1 MSVRYFYTT
10 IKAIEGDRVFWYEVP
25 QLRSSIN
32 AIAGKVADDEAVYL
46 DLWQWL
52 QNDPNN
58 QLVKSHWMVFLQY
71 RSCMVTQRVYQNVG
85 HRIDADYETLFYY
98 LLNLLATAITNNPSN
113 FYGNFQDKKTK
124 PGFFRLILE
133 KWTDKKLRNTLYN
146 FLRGEYKT
154 IGRTNLGIV
163 SLFSA
168 NKIQKVLRA
177 SGIFTENHLLIFNC
191 FREVKKASL
200 KSLDK
205 WQEEDWQQVID
216 RLQQLQPQV
225 ILTIGEVQAKLNQIG
240 EIMRNHIDPPYSKFE
255 PTNYGDDSNYF
266 WENLPSNKSSK
277 DVLQQQEIWENIN
290 KLLITQE
297 EEVKQIVYCYYHQKM
312 TQVQIAN
319 RLGVHPSTISREIT
333 QLCKKVYQLLCAR
346 EGKDCPKLL
355 NEIKLQSRQ
364 KQENRCLSRIFLSVL
379 LNSKLIC

>member
-1 MSVRYFYTT
+1 MSVRCFCTT
-10 IKAIEGDRVFWYEVP
+10 IKAIEGDQVFWCEVP
-25 QLRSSIN
+25 QLRRSSD
-32 AIAGKVADDEAVYL
+32 AIARSVADDEAVYL
-46 DLWQWL
+46 YLWQWL
-52 QNDPNN
+52 QNEPNN

-98 LLNLLATAITNNPSN
+98 LLNLLSTAII
-113 FYGNFQDKKTK
+113 FYGNFQDNKTK

-168 NKIQKVLRA
+168 NKIQKILRT
-177 SGIFTENHLLIFNC
+177 SGILTENHLLIFNC
-191 FREVKKASL
+191 FREVKKASVR
-200 KSLDK
+200 SLDK

-225 ILTIGEVQAKLNQIG
+225 ILTVEEVQAKLNQIG

-266 WENLPSNKSSK
+266 WENLPSKRPSQ
-277 DVLQQQEIWENIN
+277 DLLQQQEIQEHIKN
-290 KLLITQE
+290 LLSNQE
-297 EEVKQIVYCYYHQKM
+297 DEVKQIVYCYYHQKM

-333 QLCKKVYQLLCAR
+333 QLCKKIYQLLCAR

-364 KQENRCLSRIFLSVL
+364 KQEIDAYLEYFCQSYLTQI
-379 LNSKLIC
+379 

>member
-10 IKAIEGDRVFWYEVP
+10 IKAIEGDRVFWCEVP
-25 QLRSSIN
+25 QLRKSIN
-32 AIAGKVADDEAVYL
+32 AIARCVANDEAVYL
-46 DLWQWL
+46 YLWQWL
-52 QNDPNN
+52 QNEPNN

-71 RSCMVTQRVYQNVG
+71 RSSMVTQRVYQNVG

-98 LLNLLATAITNNPSN
+98 LLNLLSTAIINNPSN
-113 FYGNFQDKKTK
+113 FYGNFQDNKTK
-124 PGFFRLILE
+124 SGFFRLILG

-168 NKIQKVLRA
+168 NKIQKVLRT
-177 SGIFTENHLLIFNC
+177 SGIFNENHLLIFNC

-200 KSLDK
+200 RSLDK

-225 ILTIGEVQAKLNQIG
+225 ILTVEEVQAKLNQIG
-240 EIMRNHIDPPYSKFE
+240 EIMRNHIDPSYSRFE
-255 PTNYGDDSNYF
+255 LNNYDDNSNYF
-266 WENLPSNKSSK
+266 WENLPGQKPSK
-277 DVLQQQEIWENIN
+277 DLLQQQEIQEDIN
-290 KLLITQE
+290 KLLITLE

-312 TQVQIAN
+312 TQEQIAN
-319 RLGVHPSTISREIT
+319 RLGVHSSTISREIT
-333 QLCKKVYQLLCAR
+333 QLCKKIYQLLCAR

-355 NEIKLQSRQ
+355 NEIKLESRQ
-364 KQENRCLSRIFLSVL
+364 KQEIDAYLEYFCQSYLT
-379 LNSKLIC
+379 

>member
-10 IKAIEGDRVFWYEVP
+10 IKAIEGDRVFWCEVP
-25 QLRSSIN
+25 QLRKSLD
-32 AIAGKVADDEAVYL
+32 AIAGSVVNDEGVYFY
-46 DLWQWL
+46 LWQWL
-52 QNDPNN
+52 QNEPNN

-98 LLNLLATAITNNPSN
+98 LLNLLATAITNNPRN
-113 FYGNFQDKKTK
+113 FYGNFQDNKTK

-168 NKIQKVLRA
+168 NKIQKVLRT

-200 KSLDK
+200 RSLDK

-225 ILTIGEVQAKLNQIG
+225 ILTVEEVQAKLNQIG

-255 PTNYGDDSNYF
+255 PTNYDDNSNYF
-266 WENLPSNKSSK
+266 WENIPSKKPSK
-277 DVLQQQEIWENIN
+277 DLLQQQEIQEDIN
-290 KLLITQE
+290 KLLITLE
-297 EEVKQIVYCYYHQKM
+297 DEVKQIVYYYYHQKM
-312 TQVQIAN
+312 TQAQIAN
-319 RLGVHPSTISREIT
+319 RLGVHSSTISREIT
-333 QLCKKVYQLLCAR
+333 QLCKKIYQLLCAR
-346 EGKDCPKLL
+346 EGKDCPILL

-364 KQENRCLSRIFLSVL
+364 KQEIDAYLEYFCQSYLTQI
-379 LNSKLIC
+379 

>member
-10 IKAIEGDRVFWYEVP
+10 IKAIEGDRVFWCEVP
-25 QLRSSIN
+25 QLRKSIN
-32 AIAGKVADDEAVYL
+32 AIAGSVADDEAVYFY
-46 DLWQWL
+46 LWQWL

-98 LLNLLATAITNNPSN
+98 LLNLLSTAII
-113 FYGNFQDKKTK
+113 FYGNFQDNKTK

-168 NKIQKVLRA
+168 NKIQKVLRT
-177 SGIFTENHLLIFNC
+177 SGIFNENHLLIFNC

-200 KSLDK
+200 RSLDK
-205 WQEEDWQQVID
+205 WQEEDWQQVI
-216 RLQQLQPQV
+216 
-225 ILTIGEVQAKLNQIG
+225 LTVEEVQAKLNQIG

-255 PTNYGDDSNYF
+255 PNNYDHDSNYF
-266 WENLPSNKSSK
+266 WGNLPTSQ
-277 DVLQQQEIWENIN
+277 DLLQQQEIQEDIK
-290 KLLITQE
+290 KLLITLE
-297 EEVKQIVYCYYHQKM
+297 EEVKQIVYYYYHEKM
-312 TQVQIAN
+312 TQAQIAN
-319 RLGVHPSTISREIT
+319 RLGVHSSTISREIT
-333 QLCKKVYQLLCAR
+333 QLCKKFYQLLCAR
-346 EGKDCPKLL
+346 EGKDCPILL

-364 KQENRCLSRIFLSVL
+364 KQEIDAYLEYFCQSYLTQI
-379 LNSKLIC
+379 

>member
-10 IKAIEGDRVFWYEVP
+10 IKAIEGDRVFWCEVP
-25 QLRSSIN
+25 QLRKSIN
-32 AIAGKVADDEAVYL
+32 AIAGSVADDEAVYFY
-46 DLWQWL
+46 LWQWL

-98 LLNLLATAITNNPSN
+98 LLNLLSTAITNNPRN
-113 FYGNFQDKKTK
+113 FYGNFQDNKTK

-177 SGIFTENHLLIFNC
+177 SGIFNENHLLIFNC
-191 FREVKKASL
+191 FREVKKASVR
-200 KSLDK
+200 SLDN

-225 ILTIGEVQAKLNQIG
+225 ILTVEEVQAKLNQIG
-240 EIMRNHIDPPYSKFE
+240 EIMRNHIDPPYSRFE
-255 PTNYGDDSNYF
+255 PTNYDDNSNYF
-266 WENLPSNKSSK
+266 WENLSSKKPSN
-277 DVLQQQEIWENIN
+277 DLLQQQEIQEDIN
-290 KLLITQE
+290 KLLITLE
-297 EEVKQIVYCYYHQKM
+297 DEVKQIAYCYYHQKM
-312 TQVQIAN
+312 TQTQIAN
-319 RLGVHPSTISREIT
+319 RLGVHSSTISREIT
-333 QLCKKVYQLLCAR
+333 QLCKKIYQLLCAR
-346 EGKDCPKLL
+346 EGKDCPILL

-364 KQENRCLSRIFLSVL
+364 KQEIDAYLEYFCQSYLTQI
-379 LNSKLIC
+379 

>member
-25 QLRSSIN
+25 QLRRSID
-32 AIAGKVADDEAVYL
+32 AIAGSVANDEAVYL

-71 RSCMVTQRVYQNVG
+71 RSCMVTQRVYKNVG

-98 LLNLLATAITNNPSN
+98 LLNLLATAITNNPRN
-113 FYGNFQDKKTK
+113 FYGNFQDNKTK

-168 NKIQKVLRA
+168 NKIQKVLRT

-191 FREVKKASL
+191 FREVKKASVR
-200 KSLDK
+200 SLDK

-225 ILTIGEVQAKLNQIG
+225 ILTVEEVQAKLNQIG

-255 PTNYGDDSNYF
+255 PNNYDDNSNYF
-266 WENLPSNKSSK
+266 WENLPSKKPSN
-277 DVLQQQEIWENIN
+277 DLLQQQEIQEDIN

-297 EEVKQIVYCYYHQKM
+297 EEVKQIVYYYYHQKM
-312 TQVQIAN
+312 TQAQIAN
-319 RLGVHPSTISREIT
+319 RLGVHSSTISREIT
-333 QLCKKVYQLLCAR
+333 QLCKKIYQLLCAR
-346 EGKDCPKLL
+346 EGKDCPILL

-364 KQENRCLSRIFLSVL
+364 KQEIDAYLEYFCQSYLTQI
-379 LNSKLIC
+379 

>member
-52 QNDPNN
+52 QKDPNN

-71 RSCMVTQRVYQNVG
+71 RSSMVTQRVYQNVG

-98 LLNLLATAITNNPSN
+98 LLNLLATAIT
-113 FYGNFQDKKTK
+113 FQDKKTQ

-177 SGIFTENHLLIFNC
+177 SGIFNENHLLIFNC
-191 FREVKKASL
+191 FREVKKASVR
-200 KSLDK
+200 SLDN

-225 ILTIGEVQAKLNQIG
+225 ILTVEEVQAKLNQIG
-240 EIMRNHIDPPYSKFE
+240 EIMRNHIDPPYSRFE
-255 PTNYGDDSNYF
+255 PTNYDDNSNYF
-266 WENLPSNKSSK
+266 WENLSSKKPSN
-277 DVLQQQEIWENIN
+277 DLLQQQEIQEDIN
-290 KLLITQE
+290 KLLITLE
-297 EEVKQIVYCYYHQKM
+297 DEVKQIAYCYYHQKM
-312 TQVQIAN
+312 TQTQIAN
-319 RLGVHPSTISREIT
+319 RLGVHSSTISREIT
-333 QLCKKVYQLLCAR
+333 QLCKKIYQLLCAR
-346 EGKDCPKLL
+346 EGKDCPILL

-364 KQENRCLSRIFLSVL
+364 KQEIDAYLEYFCQSYLTQI
-379 LNSKLIC
+379 

>member
-10 IKAIEGDRVFWYEVP
+10 IKAIEGDRVFWCEVP
-25 QLRSSIN
+25 QLRKSIN
-32 AIAGKVADDEAVYL
+32 AIARSVADDEAVYFY
-46 DLWQWL
+46 LWQWL

-71 RSCMVTQRVYQNVG
+71 RSCMVTQRVYKNVG

-98 LLNLLATAITNNPSN
+98 LLNLLATAITNNPRN
-113 FYGNFQDKKTK
+113 FYGNFQDNKTK

-168 NKIQKVLRA
+168 NKIQKVLRT
-177 SGIFTENHLLIFNC
+177 SGIFNENHLLIFNC

-200 KSLDK
+200 RSLDK

-225 ILTIGEVQAKLNQIG
+225 ILTVEEVQAKLNQIG

-255 PTNYGDDSNYF
+255 PNNYDDNSNYF
-266 WENLPSNKSSK
+266 WENIPSKKPSK
-277 DVLQQQEIWENIN
+277 DLLQQQEIQEDIN
-290 KLLITQE
+290 KLLITLE
-297 EEVKQIVYCYYHQKM
+297 DEVKQIVYYYYHQKM
-312 TQVQIAN
+312 TQAQIAN
-319 RLGVHPSTISREIT
+319 RLGVHSSTISREIT
-333 QLCKKVYQLLCAR
+333 QLCKKIYQLLCAR
-346 EGKDCPKLL
+346 EGKDCPILL

-364 KQENRCLSRIFLSVL
+364 KQEIDAYLEYFCQSYLTQI
-379 LNSKLIC
+379 

>member
-1 MSVRYFYTT
+1 MSVRCFCTT
-10 IKAIEGDRVFWYEVP
+10 IKAIEGNRVFWCEVP
-25 QLRSSIN
+25 QLRRSLA
-32 AIAGKVADDEAVYL
+32 AIARCVANDEAVYL
-46 DLWQWL
+46 YLWQWL
-52 QNDPNN
+52 QNEPNN

-71 RSCMVTQRVYQNVG
+71 RSSMVTQRVYQNVG

-98 LLNLLATAITNNPSN
+98 LLNLLSTAIINNPSN
-113 FYGNFQDKKTK
+113 FYGNFQDNKTK
-124 PGFFRLILE
+124 SGFFCLILG

-168 NKIQKVLRA
+168 NKIQKVLRT

-200 KSLDK
+200 RSLDK

-225 ILTIGEVQAKLNQIG
+225 ILTVEEVQAKLNQIG
-240 EIMRNHIDPPYSKFE
+240 EIMRNHIDPSYSRFE
-255 PTNYGDDSNYF
+255 LNNYDDNSNYF
-266 WENLPSNKSSK
+266 WENLPGQKPSK
-277 DVLQQQEIWENIN
+277 DLLQQQEIQEDIN
-290 KLLITQE
+290 KLLITLE

-312 TQVQIAN
+312 TQEQIAN
-319 RLGVHPSTISREIT
+319 RLGVHSSTISREIT
-333 QLCKKVYQLLCAR
+333 QLCKKIYQLLCAR

-355 NEIKLQSRQ
+355 NEIKLESRQ
-364 KQENRCLSRIFLSVL
+364 KQEIDAYLEYFCQSYLT
-379 LNSKLIC
+379 

>member
-10 IKAIEGDRVFWYEVP
+10 IKAIEGDRVFWCEVP
-25 QLRSSIN
+25 QLRKSID
-32 AIAGKVADDEAVYL
+32 AIAGSVVNDEAVYFY
-46 DLWQWL
+46 LWQCL

-98 LLNLLATAITNNPSN
+98 LLNLLSTAITNNPRN
-113 FYGNFQDKKTK
+113 FYGNFQDNKTK

-177 SGIFTENHLLIFNC
+177 SGIFNENHLLIFNC

-200 KSLDK
+200 RSLDK

-225 ILTIGEVQAKLNQIG
+225 ILTVEEVQAKLNQIG

-255 PTNYGDDSNYF
+255 PTNYDDNSNYF
-266 WENLPSNKSSK
+266 WENIPSKKPSN
-277 DVLQQQEIWENIN
+277 DLLQQQEIQEDIK

-297 EEVKQIVYCYYHQKM
+297 EEVKQIVYYYYHQKM
-312 TQVQIAN
+312 TQAQIAN
-319 RLGVHPSTISREIT
+319 RLGVHSSTISREIT
-333 QLCKKVYQLLCAR
+333 QLCKKFYQLLCAR
-346 EGKDCPKLL
+346 EGKDCPILL

-364 KQENRCLSRIFLSVL
+364 KQEIDAYLEYFCQSYLTQI
-379 LNSKLIC
+379 

>member
-10 IKAIEGDRVFWYEVP
+10 IKAIEGDRVFWCEVP
-25 QLRSSIN
+25 QLRKSID
-32 AIAGKVADDEAVYL
+32 AIAGSVVNDEAVYFY
-46 DLWQWL
+46 LWQCL

-98 LLNLLATAITNNPSN
+98 LLNLLATAII
-113 FYGNFQDKKTK
+113 FYGNFQDNKTK

-168 NKIQKVLRA
+168 NKIQKVLRT
-177 SGIFTENHLLIFNC
+177 SGIFNENHLLIFNC

-200 KSLDK
+200 RSLDK

-225 ILTIGEVQAKLNQIG
+225 ILTVEEVQAKLNQIG

-255 PTNYGDDSNYF
+255 PTNYDDNSNYF
-266 WENLPSNKSSK
+266 WENIPSKKPSN
-277 DVLQQQEIWENIN
+277 DLLQQQEIQEDIK

-297 EEVKQIVYCYYHQKM
+297 EEVKQIVYYYYHQKM
-312 TQVQIAN
+312 TQAQIAN
-319 RLGVHPSTISREIT
+319 RLGVHSSTISREIT
-333 QLCKKVYQLLCAR
+333 QLCKKFYQLLCAR
-346 EGKDCPKLL
+346 EGKDCPILL

-364 KQENRCLSRIFLSVL
+364 KQEIDAYLEYFCQSYLTQI
-379 LNSKLIC
+379 

>member
-1 MSVRYFYTT
+1 
-10 IKAIEGDRVFWYEVP
+10 
-25 QLRSSIN
+25 
-32 AIAGKVADDEAVYL
+32 
-46 DLWQWL
+46 
-52 QNDPNN
+52 
-58 QLVKSHWMVFLQY
+58 MVFLQY
-71 RSCMVTQRVYQNVG
+71 RSCIVTQRVYQNVG
-85 HRIDADYETLFYY
+85 HRIDADYDTLFYY
-98 LLNLLATAITNNPSN
+98 LLNLLATAIINNPSN

-124 PGFFRLILE
+124 PRFFRLILE

-200 KSLDK
+200 RSLDN

-225 ILTIGEVQAKLNQIG
+225 ILTVGEVQAKLNQIG

-255 PTNYGDDSNYF
+255 PNNYDDNSNYF
-266 WENLPSNKSSK
+266 WKNLPSKKPSK
-277 DVLQQQEIWENIN
+277 DLLQQQEIQEDIK

-297 EEVKQIVYCYYHQKM
+297 EEVKQIVYCYYHEKM
-312 TQVQIAN
+312 TQAQIAN
-319 RLGVHPSTISREIT
+319 QLGVHSSTISREIT
-333 QLCKKVYQLLCAR
+333 QLCKKIYQLLCAR

-355 NEIKLQSRQ
+355 NEIKLESRQ
-364 KQENRCLSRIFLSVL
+364 KQEIDAYLEYFCQSYLT
-379 LNSKLIC
+379 

>member
-10 IKAIEGDRVFWYEVP
+10 IKAIEGDRVFWCEVP
-25 QLRSSIN
+25 QLRKSID
-32 AIAGKVADDEAVYL
+32 AIAGSVANDEAVYF

-71 RSCMVTQRVYQNVG
+71 RSSMVTQRVYQNVG

-98 LLNLLATAITNNPSN
+98 LLNLLATAIINNPSN
-113 FYGNFQDKKTK
+113 FYGNFQDNKTK

-168 NKIQKVLRA
+168 NKIQKILRT

-200 KSLDK
+200 RSLDK

-225 ILTIGEVQAKLNQIG
+225 ILTVEEVQAKLNQIG
-240 EIMRNHIDPPYSKFE
+240 EIMRNHIDP
-255 PTNYGDDSNYF
+255 
-266 WENLPSNKSSK
+266 
-277 DVLQQQEIWENIN
+277 
-290 KLLITQE
+290 
-297 EEVKQIVYCYYHQKM
+297 
-312 TQVQIAN
+312 
-319 RLGVHPSTISREIT
+319 
-333 QLCKKVYQLLCAR
+333 
-346 EGKDCPKLL
+346 
-355 NEIKLQSRQ
+355 
-364 KQENRCLSRIFLSVL
+364 
-379 LNSKLIC
+379 